1 MSPGTRDVDTT
12 DLGGMTARSNYFSQG
27 DPGGDLSDT
36 RNRYDNLTLGRMAG
50 WRSIDSVDDL
60 SWVDFAIASGSSVI
74 GNGDGEP
81 LQLALGDSGLGLD
94 FNAQP
99 HNVPMDLGAIRFSD
113 VFAKTPK
120 TPTDMA
126 GVPL

>member
-1 MSPGTRDVDTT
+1 
-12 DLGGMTARSNYFSQG
+12 
-27 DPGGDLSDT
+27 
-36 RNRYDNLTLGRMAG
+36 MAG